1 MMKSQNIKFIRDTEC
16 LDGDFSSRCD
26 CAEWMSA
33 FGAYVKSRLNTFEVR
48 VDAYYH
54 SGNLYLTVDSYN
66 LATKDSIASTIV
78 INRGCIDLGNPQDDQ
93 QDIALPGLVDG
104 FFFIKSL
111 LNIAQNANT
120 PTSSTSPIPRIHLQ
134 QGLWVSLRDS

>member
-1 MMKSQNIKFIRDTEC
+1 MKNQKIKFIRDTEC
-16 LDGDFSSRCD
+16 LDGDFSRRAD
-26 CAEWMSA
+26 CTQWMSA
-33 FGAYVKSRLNTFEVR
+33 FGTYVKSRLSTFEIR

-54 SGNLYLTVDSYN
+54 CGNLYLTVDSYN
-66 LATKDSIASTIV
+66 ITSKDSIAATIV

-104 FFFIKSL
+104 VFFIKSL

-120 PTSSTSPIPRIHLQ
+120 LTSSTSPTPQIHPQ
-134 QGLWVSLRDS
+134 QGLWVSLKDS